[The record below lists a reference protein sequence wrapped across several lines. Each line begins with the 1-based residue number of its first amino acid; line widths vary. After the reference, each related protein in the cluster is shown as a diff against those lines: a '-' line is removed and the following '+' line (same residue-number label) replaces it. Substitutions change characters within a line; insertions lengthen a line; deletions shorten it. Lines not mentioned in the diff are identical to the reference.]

1 MRKFTQFVLITA
13 AIMAAPSAFAEMKI
27 AVLNY
32 QMALLESDAAKQ
44 YAVDAEKKFGPQ
56 LNKLKNLE
64 RDAKALQ
71 DKLVSNGSKMS
82 QGDREKAELDFKQK
96 ARDFQFR
103 HGHRTWRRGRRQAAI
118 RHHPPGDRADEPAAL
133 MMSTLSYTLGQLAA
147 HVGAEVRGDAD
158 LPIQG
163 LATLQEAGPAQLSF
177 LANPQYRKYLPES
190 RAGAVLLT
198 AADADGFAG
207 TALVVANPYLAY
219 ASLSHLFDRKPK
231 AAAGI
236 HPTAIVA
243 ADAEVDPSASVG
255 AYAVIESGARIGAGV
270 SIGAHCVIGARSVIG
285 EGGWLAPRVTLY
297 HDVTIGARVSI
308 QSGAVIGG
316 EGFGFAN
323 EKGVWQKIAQIGG
336 VTIGDDVEIGAN
348 TTIDR
353 GALSDTLIGNGVK
366 LDNQIM
372 IAHNVQIG
380 DHTAMAACVGIS
392 GSAKIGRHCMLAG
405 GVGLVGHIE
414 ICDNVFVTGMT
425 MVTRSITEPG
435 SYSSGTAMQ
444 PAAEW
449 KKSAA
454 RIRQLDDMARRLQQ
468 LEKRLAAVTSSGDAS
483 SDA

>member
-1 MRKFTQFVLITA
+1 
-13 AIMAAPSAFAEMKI
+13 
-27 AVLNY
+27 
-32 QMALLESDAAKQ
+32 
-44 YAVDAEKKFGPQ
+44 
-56 LNKLKNLE
+56 
-64 RDAKALQ
+64 
-71 DKLVSNGSKMS
+71 
-82 QGDREKAELDFKQK
+82 
-96 ARDFQFR
+96 
-103 HGHRTWRRGRRQAAI
+103 
-118 RHHPPGDRADEPAAL
+118 

-147 HVGAEVRGDAD
+147 HVGAQVRGDAD

-163 LATLQEAGPAQLSF
+163 LATLQEAGPAHLSF

-219 ASLSHLFDRKPK
+219 ASLSHLFDRKPR

-255 AYAVIESGARIGAGV
+255 AYAVIEM
-270 SIGAHCVIGARSVIG
+270 IG

-297 HDVTIGARVSI
+297 HDVNIGARVSI